1 MKIALVSLNQLW
13 EDKSSNINQ
22 ISRLMLEIIKEGPDL
37 VVFPEMTLTG
47 FTMNGKNLA
56 EMFDNSATLNYFK
69 ELAHLHEVDIAFGMI
84 ELHDMM
90 PTNNL
95 VVVTKHSQVL
105 LNYAKMHP
113 FSYSNEDQYYLK
125 GHELGLFNYNDE
137 VWGGTVCYD
146 LRFPELYQALSKKAK
161 VILNIAN
168 WPKRRVD
175 DWRLLLHARALENQ
189 CFMIGVNRTGTDGK
203 GLEYESSSMIIRPDG
218 KDLEP
223 VKTDGMVKFYEVDI
237 REVDKYRQSF
247 PVKKDRRIDLYK
259 ELL

>member
-47 FTMNGKNLA
+47 FTMNGKDLA
-56 EMFDNSATLNYFK
+56 EKFENSATLNYFK

-95 VVVTKHSQVL
+95 VVVTKTNEVL

-113 FSYSNEDQYYLK
+113 FSYSKEDQYYLK
-125 GHELGLFNYNDE
+125 GHELGLFNYKDE
-137 VWGGTVCYD
+137 IWGGSICYD

-168 WPKRRVD
+168 WPKRRVE

-189 CFMIGVNRTGTDGK
+189 CFMIGVNRTGTDVK
-203 GLEYESSSMIIRPDG
+203 GQEYESSSMIIRPDG

-223 VKTDGMVKFYEVDI
+223 VKTDDVVKYYEIDIHEVD
-237 REVDKYRQSF
+237 EYRQLF
-247 PVKKDRRIDLYK
+247 PVKNDRRIELYK

>member
-1 MKIALVSLNQLW
+1 MRIALVSLNQLW

-22 ISRLMLEIIKEGPDL
+22 ISRLMLEISKEKPDIA
-37 VVFPEMTLTG
+37 VFPEMTLTG
-47 FTMNGKNLA
+47 FTMNGKDLA
-56 EMFDNSATLNYFK
+56 EKFDNSATLNYFK
-69 ELAHLHEVDIAFGMI
+69 ELAHLHDVDIAFGMI

-95 VVVTKHSQVL
+95 VVVTKSNEVL

-113 FSYSNEDQYYLK
+113 FSYSKEDQYYLK

-137 VWGGTVCYD
+137 IWGGTICYD

-168 WPKRRVD
+168 WPKRRVE

-203 GLEYESSSMIIRPDG
+203 GLEYESSSMVIRPDG
-218 KDLEP
+218 KNLEP
-223 VKTDGMVKFYEVDI
+223 VKTDDVVKYYEIDI
-237 REVDKYRQSF
+237 RAVDEYRQSF
-247 PVKKDRRIDLYK
+247 PVKKDRRTDLYK